1 MGSIIEVSRQPQN
14 SRRKN
19 ENFSARTGTYVGG
32 TTDSNSN
39 PTTEDFV
46 CEAANRLRERAAV
59 LEPLTLQER
68 LLLLRMCFLPVL
80 NYLIRTIHPNLT
92 LKGTDEFDRVII
104 DTVTKWIDTNVRC
117 LPAVSIIHLP
127 TKHGGLG
134 LFSQK
139 QIRKLAFSSSVVL
152 SQSVL
157 RSRSILL
164 TDQTYHHLND
174 FISLCASNIGLPAD
188 NLFNDEYALRP
199 HLQKRACEVVHE
211 RTWKDTYT
219 NLSNSNRIRFAEGT
233 SSLAGAWL
241 QALPSDPTTTISDE
255 CTRYALRRTLLL
267 PLHQT
272 PNCSVCQCGQNSTT
286 LHHLVC
292 DITSRIRTFRHT
304 YLLNILFLAFQ
315 KIGGAEKEVTDGSL
329 RHDICATGV
338 GADRLLID
346 VGVTTVKCDRELL
359 TPSDQQVQA
368 AIDLQKKHPP
378 NDQLSHE
385 DESDETEPN
394 IETLRLRTFRRLVRE
409 KAVSPALN
417 TMLNTKRNRFAN
429 NYQQSS
435 AMLPGIFRT
444 FLMTA
449 GGASG
454 QDADKLM
461 TSLVATLSGT
471 ARTKVMWR
479 RKLRA
484 RVSIGLVR
492 YATRMAL
499 AGSRR
504 SMD

>member
-1 MGSIIEVSRQPQN
+1 M
-14 SRRKN
+14 
-19 ENFSARTGTYVGG
+19 
-32 TTDSNSN
+32 
-39 PTTEDFV
+39 
-46 CEAANRLRERAAV
+46 
-59 LEPLTLQER
+59 
-68 LLLLRMCFLPVL
+68 
-80 NYLIRTIHPNLT
+80 
-92 LKGTDEFDRVII
+92 
-104 DTVTKWIDTNVRC
+104 
-117 LPAVSIIHLP
+117 
-127 TKHGGLG
+127 
-134 LFSQK
+134 
-139 QIRKLAFSSSVVL
+139 
-152 SQSVL
+152 
-157 RSRSILL
+157 
-164 TDQTYHHLND
+164 
-174 FISLCASNIGLPAD
+174 
-188 NLFNDEYALRP
+188 
-199 HLQKRACEVVHE
+199 
-211 RTWKDTYT
+211 
-219 NLSNSNRIRFAEGT
+219 
-233 SSLAGAWL
+233 
-241 QALPSDPTTTISDE
+241 
-255 CTRYALRRTLLL
+255 
-267 PLHQT
+267 
-272 PNCSVCQCGQNSTT
+272 
-286 LHHLVC
+286 
-292 DITSRIRTFRHT
+292 
-304 YLLNILFLAFQ
+304 
-315 KIGGAEKEVTDGSL
+315 
-329 RHDICATGV
+329 

-346 VGVTTVKCDRELL
+346 VGVTTVKYDRELL

-385 DESDETEPN
+385 DEPDETEPN

-449 GGASG
+449 GDASG

-492 YATRMAL
+492 CATRMAL